1 MIADHVKDRPVV
13 AALLERHSNAVV
25 DGTLERGETSL
36 FVDSSQIVA
45 LCAFLKNEQ
54 QFSRLSG
61 ITAVDWYPVEPRFE
75 LVYLLHSLARKE
87 RLRLK
92 CRVSEDSAEVDSVI
106 GVWRAADWYER
117 EVFDLFG
124 IRFRNHPN
132 LTRIMMPDTWEGHP
146 LRRDYP
152 VHGHKY
158 DYSGDETR

>member
-1 MIADHVKDRPVV
+1 MIADDLKQRPAV
-13 AALLERHSNAVV
+13 AALLERYPNAIAE
-25 DGTLERGETSL
+25 GTLDRGETSL
-36 FVDSSQIVA
+36 FADPSQIVA
-45 LCAFLKNEQ
+45 LCTFLKQEQ
-54 QFSRLSG
+54 QFNRLSG
-61 ITAVDWYPVEPRFE
+61 ITAVDWYPVDPRFE
-75 LVYLLHSLARKE
+75 VVYLLHSLPRKE

-92 CRVSEDSAEVDSVI
+92 CRLSDGEEIDSVI

-124 IRFRNHPN
+124 VRFRNHPN

>member
-1 MIADHVKDRPVV
+1 MIADHVKERPVV
-13 AALLERHSNAVV
+13 ASLIERHPNAIL
-25 DGTLERGETSL
+25 DGALERGETSL
-36 FVDSSQIVA
+36 FVEPSQIVA
-45 LCAFLKNEQ
+45 LCAFLKHDERFN
-54 QFSRLSG
+54 RLSG
-61 ITAVDWYPVEPRFE
+61 ITAVDWYPVDPRFE
-75 LVYLLHSLARKE
+75 VVYLLHSLSRGE

-92 CRVSEDSAEVDSVI
+92 CRLSGQNAEIDSVT

-158 DYSGDETR
+158 DYSGDEIR